1 MKLIVTTRGNSYCV
15 FGETLDRKEYPTIEV
30 GSTIFV
36 PELEKMLI
44 VTDNESFIDLET
56 LEKVEVEEAVTPEDE
71 VTEPAAVP
79 EEQSEESEVK
89 EEVTEE

>member
-1 MKLIVTTRGNSYCV
+1 MKLIVTARGNSYCV

-56 LEKVEVEEAVTPEDE
+56 LEKVEVEETVTPEDE
-71 VTEPAAVP
+71 VTETAAEP
-79 EEQSEESEVK
+79 EEQSEEPEVE